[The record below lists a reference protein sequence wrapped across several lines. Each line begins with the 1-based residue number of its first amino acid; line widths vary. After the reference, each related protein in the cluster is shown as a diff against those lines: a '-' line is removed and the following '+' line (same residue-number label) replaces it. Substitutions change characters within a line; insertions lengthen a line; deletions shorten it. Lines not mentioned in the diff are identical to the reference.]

1 MRVFRVTYKGRN
13 GQIKT
18 VKRWYCELRDHL
30 QTVRRFP
37 AFTDKQQ
44 SEAFGRKIERLVSGK
59 ISGEPPDVQMS
70 RWLETIPAK
79 TREHLA
85 RIGLL
90 DQSRVAAGQPLFAH
104 VEDFQRALSDKGN
117 TVKQTR
123 LTAARVRRVFTGCRF
138 RMWSDISA
146 AQVQSYLASL
156 RGGGMSKQ
164 TSNYCLRAVKH
175 FAQWMV
181 QNGRASASPVG
192 YIKCLNIGQDDIRR
206 VRRALEPDQVRRL
219 LEVTRT
225 GESYF
230 SLTGYERSLLYR
242 LAVESGLRA
251 SELRSLKVSSFDFQG
266 CTVTLGSSRAK
277 NRQQA
282 TLPLRPDTTAE
293 IRECLARKLPDA
305 QAFKLPGKPIDMLRP
320 DLEAAGID
328 YVDEAGRYADFH
340 SLRHTCGS
348 LLAARGVHP
357 KIAQSIMR
365 HRDINLTMMRYT
377 HTLVGQEAA
386 AVASLPDFSLPSRQS
401 QKAMKTG
408 TDENDLARC
417 LALQSGQHGTTTD
430 FPGRADRVGGN
441 ENAVFNAPEGIQT
454 CALRSRHPPLQNP
467 KSLPNKGLTETTEN
481 DLARCL
487 ALLSGQNPDLAT
499 VVRAWP
505 DLPVGVRQQIKE
517 IIETSG
523 PPDGC

>member
-1 MRVFRVTYKGRN
+1 MRVFRVSYRARN

-18 VKRWYCELRDHL
+18 ASRWYIELRDHL

-37 AFTDKQQ
+37 AFTDKRQ

-59 ISGEPPDVQMS
+59 ISGEPPDVQLS
-70 RWLETIPAK
+70 RWIENIPAK

-90 DQSRVAAGQPLFAH
+90 DQTRVAAGKPLAGH
-104 VEDFQRALSDKGN
+104 VEDFERALSDKGN
-117 TVKQTR
+117 TMKQTR

-156 RGGGMSKQ
+156 RGEGMSKQ
-164 TSNYCLRAVKH
+164 TSNYYLKAIKY

-181 QNGRASASPVG
+181 QNGRASASPVE
-192 YIKCLNIGQDDIRR
+192 YIKCLSIGQDDIRR

-225 GESYF
+225 GESHF
-230 SLTGYERSLLYR
+230 RLTGYERSLLYR
-242 LAVESGLRA
+242 LAVETGLRA
-251 SELRSLKVSSFDFQG
+251 NEVRSLKVSSFDFQG
-266 CTVTLGSSRAK
+266 CTVTLRSAGAK

-282 TLPLRPDTTAE
+282 TLPLRPDTAAE
-293 IRECLARKLPDA
+293 IKDWLARKLPEA
-305 QAFKLPGKPIDMLRP
+305 QAFKLPSRLMDMLGP
-320 DLEAAGID
+320 DLLVAGIPYQD
-328 YVDEAGRYADFH
+328 DSGRFADFH
-340 SLRHTCGS
+340 SLRHTTGS
-348 LLAARGVHP
+348 LLAASGCHP

-365 HRDINLTMMRYT
+365 HRDINLTMTRYT

-386 AVASLPDFSLPSRQS
+386 AVANLPDFSLPSSQS

-417 LALQSGQHGTTTD
+417 LALLGGQHGIAVD
-430 FPGRADRVGGN
+430 FPGQTDRVGDSK
-441 ENAVFNAPEGIQT
+441 NAVFNAPEGIQT
-454 CALRSRHPPLQNP
+454 CARRPARPPH
-467 KSLPNKGLTETTEN
+467 
-481 DLARCL
+481 
-487 ALLSGQNPDLAT
+487 
-499 VVRAWP
+499 
-505 DLPVGVRQQIKE
+505 
-517 IIETSG
+517 
-523 PPDGC
+523 